1 METKLKG
8 IIKVLI
14 VEDSSLMCKV
24 LTNILNSDS
33 GILVVGTA
41 YSGREAVNIV
51 LSLKPDLITMDMHM
65 PVMDGLEATKQIMA
79 YNPTPILLISTSEEK
94 LETIKIF
101 EAISYGALDVVEKG
115 NSDTAEDIKFR
126 NELIEKVKFYSSVEV
141 IHHPLAKLE
150 KPVKQLEMPKKAAL
164 GGKIVAI
171 VASTGGPQALLLI
184 LKSLPKDFPCGIVV
198 VQHITPGFVD
208 GLAEWLNRECKIHVK
223 IAQDSEEVLPSVV
236 YIAPSGFQTRVE
248 EGGRI
253 HLTDEGPREGHR
265 PSGDILLE
273 SVARIYKRGAI
284 GVILTGMGKDGA
296 AGIKAIKQVHGHTI
310 AQDEKSSVIFG
321 MPKAAIEMDAIDK
334 VLPTDKIAEEIF
346 RIL

>member
-1 METKLKG
+1 MENKLKG
-8 IIKVLI
+8 IIRVLI

-24 LTNILNSDS
+24 LTNILNSDTQ
-33 GILVVGTA
+33 ILVVGTA
-41 YSGREAVNIV
+41 YSGREAVKIV
-51 LSLKPDLITMDMHM
+51 PNLKPDLITMDMHM

-79 YNPTPILLISTSEEK
+79 YNPTPILLISTSDVK

-115 NSDTAEDIKFR
+115 NSDAAEDIKFR
-126 NELIEKVKFYSSVEV
+126 NELVEKVKFYSSVEV

-150 KPVKQLEMPKKAAL
+150 KPVKPLEMPKKAAL
-164 GGKIVAI
+164 GDKIIAI
-171 VASTGGPQALLLI
+171 VASTGGPQALLVI
-184 LKSLPKDFPCGIVV
+184 LKSFPKDFPCGIVV

-208 GLAEWLNRECKIHVK
+208 GLAEWLDRECRIKVK
-223 IAQDSEEVLPSVV
+223 IAQDSEEILPSVA

-248 EGGRI
+248 ERGRI
-253 HLTDEGPREGHR
+253 HLSDEGPRDGHR

-273 SVARIYKRGAI
+273 SVARVYKRGAI

-296 AGIKAIKQVHGHTI
+296 LGIKVVKQMHGRTI

-321 MPKAAIEMDAIDK
+321 MPKAAIEMDAVDK
-334 VLPTDKIAEEIF
+334 VLSTENIAEEIV
-346 RIL
+346 RML